1 LADIMKEKVKIGA
14 TGEVCFKVGPEHV
27 IDFANNQM
35 PPVLATPWLIKFLE
49 QAGRE
54 ALKPAL
60 DEGENS
66 VGTEIQMRHLAP
78 TPLGH
83 TVKCIARVIRTED
96 HLITFQI
103 EASDELELIAR
114 GVHQR
119 AIIHMDRF
127 ARGVGRKGA
136 GRSWNS

>member
-1 LADIMKEKVKIGA
+1 MKEKVKIGA
-14 TGEVCFKVGPEHV
+14 TGEVRFTVGTEHV
-27 IDFANNQM
+27 IDFADRHM

-54 ALKPAL
+54 ALKPSL
-60 DEGENS
+60 EEGENS

-83 TVKCIARVIRTED
+83 TVKCVARVIRTD
-96 HLITFQI
+96 DYLITFQI
-103 EASDELELIAR
+103 EASDEMELIAR

-119 AIIHMDRF
+119 AIIWMDRF
-127 ARGVGRKGA
+127 ARRVERKRTGQS
-136 GRSWNS
+136 RTS